1 MNVNNKIIV
10 IVGAYSTGQYLAP
23 AFISKGYQ
31 CIHVQPGAT
40 ISPFYLD
47 SFRQHD
53 FINNLVWEG
62 DDESIIQELSKFDI
76 KTVIPGSEIAV
87 LLADSLSQKLSL
99 PTTNDPRLSSARR
112 NKYDMQKALEQA
124 GVNSIPVFKT
134 NKSETIFNWLKT
146 QGIQYPIVL
155 KPLASAGTDG
165 VSICQN
171 QEQAQLA
178 FNELIDTV
186 NALGENNNE
195 LLVQPYLHG
204 IEYVV
209 NTVSSNGRH
218 YVTEIIRVNKR
229 TINASP
235 VYDYAEVL
243 SPVEH
248 ELLYELLSEYV
259 KKVLD
264 ALGIQFGAGHSEVML
279 VNETTPVL
287 IETAARPIGG
297 IDLSAYTEAL
307 GYNHISM
314 VAESYLNPENFH
326 KILLLENKL
335 PLRKR
340 LLCTFMISPIHG
352 EICNQ
357 PDLMAIKNLPHIHSV
372 FMKTRG
378 ILEKTSTLIN
388 CPGFINSLGTNRE
401 ELMQQHQKIR
411 QHELSLF
418 SQMVDST
425 IGVKEVACEQPMM
438 S

>member
-1 MNVNNKIIV
+1 MMNINNKLIV

-23 AFISKGYQ
+23 AFISRGYQ
-31 CIHVQPGAT
+31 CIHIQPGT
-40 ISPFYLD
+40 TVSPFYLS
-47 SFRQHD
+47 SFRPQD
-53 FINNLVWEG
+53 FVKNLVWDG
-62 DDESIIQELSKFDI
+62 DDESIIQELSEFDI
-76 KTVIPGSEIAV
+76 KVVIPGSEIAV

-99 PTTNDPRLSSARR
+99 PTTNDPNLSSARR
-112 NKYDMQKALEQA
+112 NKYEMQKVLEHA
-124 GVNSIPVFKT
+124 GINSIPVFKT
-134 NKSETIFNWLKT
+134 NKSEAIFSWLQS

-155 KPLASAGTDG
+155 KPLSSAGTDG
-165 VSICQN
+165 VNICQN
-171 QEQAQLA
+171 QEEVRLA
-178 FNELIDTV
+178 FNQLIGTV
-186 NALGENNNE
+186 NVLGEDNNE

-204 IEYVV
+204 VEYVV

-218 YVTEIIRVNKR
+218 YVTEVIRVNKIA
-229 TINASP
+229 INASP

-248 ELLYELLSEYV
+248 VALYEVLANYV

-297 IDLSAYTEAL
+297 IDPSAYTESL

-314 VAESYLNPENFH
+314 IAECYINPDHFH
-326 KILLLENKL
+326 KILRPEYQL
-335 PLRKR
+335 PLGKR

-352 EICNQ
+352 EICNL
-357 PDLMAIKNLPHIHSV
+357 PDLMPIKNLPYVYSIV
-372 FMKTRG
+372 MKTQG

-388 CPGFINSLGTNRE
+388 CPGFINLLGTNRE

-411 QHELSLF
+411 QYEHHLF
-418 SQMVDST
+418 SQM
-425 IGVKEVACEQPMM
+425 IGSKEEECKQSMM

>member
-31 CIHVQPGAT
+31 CIHVQPAAS

-53 FINNLVWEG
+53 FINNLLWEK
-62 DDESIIQELSKFDI
+62 DDESIIEELSKFDI
-76 KTVIPGSEIAV
+76 KAVIPGSEIAV
-87 LLADSLSQKLSL
+87 LLADRLSHKLSL
-99 PTTNDPRLSSARR
+99 PTTNEPSLSIARR
-112 NKYDMQKALEQA
+112 DKYEMQKALDHA
-124 GVNSIPVFKT
+124 GINSIPVFKT
-134 NKSETIFNWLKT
+134 NKSEAIFNWLKT
-146 QGIQYPIVL
+146 QCIPYPIVL

-171 QEQAQLA
+171 QGALQMA

-195 LLVQPYLHG
+195 LLVQPYLQG

-209 NTVSSNGRH
+209 NTVSSYGRH
-218 YVTEIIRVNKR
+218 YVTEIIRVNKI

-235 VYDYAEVL
+235 VYDSAEVL

-248 ELLYELLSEYV
+248 EVLYEILSEYV

-264 ALGIQFGAGHSEVML
+264 ALGIRFGAGHSEVML
-279 VNETTPVL
+279 VNETSPVL

-297 IDLSAYTEAL
+297 IDLSAYTESL

-314 VAESYLNPENFH
+314 IAESYVNPEHFH
-326 KILLLENKL
+326 KILRPEHQL
-335 PLRKR
+335 PLCKR

-352 EICNQ
+352 EICNL
-357 PDLMAIKNLPHIHSV
+357 PDLTPITNLPHVHSI
-372 FMKTRG
+372 FIKTRG

-388 CPGFINSLGTNRE
+388 CPGFINSLGVNRE

-411 QHELSLF
+411 QYELELF

-425 IGVKEVACEQPMM
+425 RRVKEEACEQLMM

>member
-1 MNVNNKIIV
+1 MNINNKIIL

-40 ISPFYLD
+40 ISSFYLD
-47 SFRQHD
+47 SFKQHD
-53 FINNLVWEG
+53 FIKNLIWEG
-62 DDESIIQELSKFDI
+62 DDETIIQDLSKFDI
-76 KTVIPGSEIAV
+76 KAVIPGSEIAV
-87 LLADSLSQKLSL
+87 LLADRLSQKLSL
-99 PTTNDPRLSSARR
+99 PTTNEPSLSIARR
-112 NKYDMQKALEQA
+112 NKYEMQKALEHA
-124 GVNSIPVFKT
+124 GINSIPVFKT
-134 NKSETIFNWLKT
+134 HTCEAIFNWLKI
-146 QGIQYPIVL
+146 QCIQYPIVL

-171 QEQAQLA
+171 QEEVQLA

-209 NTVSSNGRH
+209 NTVSSNGKH
-218 YVTEIIRVNKR
+218 YVTEIIRVNKI
-229 TINASP
+229 TINSSP

-243 SPVEH
+243 SPIEH
-248 ELLYELLSEYV
+248 ELLHELLSEYI

-264 ALGIQFGAGHSEVML
+264 AVGIQFGAGHSEMML
-279 VNETTPVL
+279 VNETTPIL
-287 IETAARPIGG
+287 IEIAARPIGG

-307 GYNHISM
+307 GYNHVSM
-314 VAESYLNPENFH
+314 VAESYLNPDDFH
-326 KILLLENKL
+326 KTLRPENKL
-335 PLRKR
+335 PLRKH
-340 LLCTFMISPIHG
+340 LLCTFMISPLHG

-357 PDLMAIKNLPHIHSV
+357 PDLMEIKSLPHIHSV

-388 CPGFINSLGTNRE
+388 CPGFITLLGTNRE
-401 ELMQQHQKIR
+401 ELMQQHQKVR
-411 QHELSLF
+411 QYEPSLF

-425 IGVKEVACEQPMM
+425 IGVREVACEQLTM